1 MKLIGTKRRTMDNK
15 TSKRLIKDTVKE
27 FNYIDLQNS
36 AAIENIL
43 REFRAQVEEETLEE
57 AAKKFEKMKVYKDI
71 REAVAEDLRKMA
83 ENVKF

>member
-1 MKLIGTKRRTMDNK
+1 MDNK